1 MYIVIV
7 RVSSQVNVVYES
19 SRAHLDTFAFMMLVY
34 AVDLEA
40 LLL

>member
-7 RVSSQVNVVYES
+7 WVSSQVNVVYKS
-19 SRAHLDTFAFMMLVY
+19 SGAHLNTFAFMMLVY
-34 AVDLEA
+34 AVDLKA